1 MAPWPSSPGRG
12 LALFGLL
19 SLLATA
25 IGCGVASASGVP
37 MAVWVRNPIAWA
49 VGAVLAAAM
58 LARAGGRVELAVM
71 AAAPLGLLATLA
83 DPGRLGV
90 HRWIDLGP
98 LYVNAAQV
106 LLPPAIVALAAR
118 RESLGSAAVAA
129 AAMALLVAQPDASQA
144 TALGAAVLVA
154 IGAAPLTRRAR
165 VPAMAA
171 VGLAV
176 AASWLRADPL
186 EPVPEVEEILRLAW
200 EISPF
205 VAIAAGIALLAALGA
220 LARVRA
226 PEVRCGARAL
236 AAYALVSAAAALA
249 GPFPVPLVGMAVS
262 PILGLWLGAGLL
274 AAQARRVNAYSRAA
288 SDA

>member
-1 MAPWPSSPGRG
+1 MTPSTLSPGRG

-19 SLLATA
+19 SLAATA

-37 MAVWVRNPIAWA
+37 LIVWVRNPIAWA

-58 LARAGGRVELAVM
+58 LARAGRRTELAVL

-118 RESLGSAAVAA
+118 RDSVSSAALAA
-129 AAMALLVAQPDASQA
+129 ATMALLVAQPDASQA
-144 TALGAAVLVA
+144 TALGAVLLVV
-154 IGAAPLTRRAR
+154 IGASPLDRRGR
-165 VPAMAA
+165 GLAMAA

-176 AASWLRADPL
+176 AASWLRPDPL
-186 EPVPEVEEILRLAW
+186 EPVAEVEEILGLAW
-200 EISPF
+200 AVSPV
-205 VAIAAGIALLAALGA
+205 VAIAAGLALLAALGA
-220 LARVRA
+220 LAGARA
-226 PEVRCGARAL
+226 PEVRGGARAL
-236 AAYALVSAAAALA
+236 VAYALLSAAAPLA
-249 GPFPVPLVGMAVS
+249 GPFPVPLVGMAMS